1 MAEPAGPGNLPAA
14 VVHGLISRGL
24 TVATAESLT
33 AGLLAATL
41 AEVPG
46 ASGTLQGGVI
56 AYQNHVKQSLLGVDA
71 DLLARHGAVHAEV
84 ARQMAEG
91 ARRATGADVGL
102 ATTGVAGPEPHQG
115 QPVGTVFVG
124 LAGLTGVAGLDR
136 EGGGAEAV
144 RLHVDGDREAI
155 RRGTVRLTLRAVLDR
170 WA

>member
-1 MAEPAGPGNLPAA
+1 MEPGGPEEWPAA
-14 VVHGLISRGL
+14 VVHGLIGRGL
-24 TVATAESLT
+24 TLATAESLT

-56 AYQNHVKQSLLGVDA
+56 AYQNHVKQNLLGVDA
-71 DLLARHGAVHAEV
+71 DLLARHGAVHPEV

-102 ATTGVAGPEPHQG
+102 STTGVAGPAPHQG
-115 QPVGTVFVG
+115 QPVGTVYV
-124 LAGLTGVAGLDR
+124 GVAGLGR
-136 EGGGAEAV
+136 EAGEPAEV
-144 RLHVDGDREAI
+144 EVLRLSVDGDREAI
-155 RRGTVRLTLRAVLDR
+155 RRGTVQQALLAVLGH